1 MFKFDVMKRYA
12 VVISFGTL
20 GYLVINSVAFGY
32 NVMGNDD
39 DVWRVQHM
47 LQIAFMINFCLMLFF
62 TCYIFRPMDGTK
74 VLAEVDEL
82 LDETLT
88 EIGPIEG
95 ELSKRV
101 DSVEY

>member
-1 MFKFDVMKRYA
+1 MFKFEVMKKYGL
-12 VVISFGTL
+12 VVSFGTL
-20 GYLVINSVAFGY
+20 GYLVIASVALGY
-32 NVMGNDD
+32 NVMGDDD
-39 DVWRVQHM
+39 DVWRIQHT
-47 LQIAFMINFCLMLFF
+47 LQIAFMVNFTLMLFC

-88 EIGPIEG
+88 EIGPVEG